1 MEVGS
6 LWGTTKIYAR
16 IFDRNSLAL
25 RVGLDFWASEIIP
38 DPSAWD
44 FTDCFL
50 SLSYADAPDSVSE
63 ADQGKEPRVIY
74 SQHSCMDPLCAEP
87 CARDWGYKKNMA
99 GCPP

>member
-16 IFDRNSLAL
+16 IFVRNSLAL
-25 RVGLDFWASEIIP
+25 RVGLDFWASEMIP

-50 SLSYADAPDSVSE
+50 SLPYADAPVYQKLIKERSLVSST
-63 ADQGKEPRVIY
+63 VNTVVWI
-74 SQHSCMDPLCAEP
+74 LCVLSPVPGTGDIRRIWQDAHPE
-87 CARDWGYKKNMA
+87 
-99 GCPP
+99 